1 MGKDVKIFVRFL
13 KDENIYNMFQTEVIR
28 QFVFGENLNK
38 TMELEKYN
46 MYKVIRVLLS
56 YNINPL
62 ANMLIWRESKQ
73 GVMFWENKRKKFGK
87 LIGEYICTSFPIIL
101 TQ

>member
-1 MGKDVKIFVRFL
+1 MERDVKMFVRFL
-13 KDENIYNMFQTEVIR
+13 KDENIYNMFQTEVIK
-28 QFVFGENLNK
+28 QCVFGENLSK

-73 GVMFWENKRKKFGK
+73 GAMFWENKRKKFGK
-87 LIGEYICTSFPIIL
+87 LIGEYPF
-101 TQ
+101 